1 MVNVWKV
8 STLVLAGAL
17 AVVVGRGSLADA
29 EACDSAADLPNTE
42 QQTRLKLA
50 RALAFLERADEEVAQ
65 ATAARPKERSDALVS
80 ISKARASLELA
91 LAPAAT
97 PAPKP
102 RPRPMTKSV
111 DLVDPFASPP
121 IHASVSPT
129 QVPEV
134 RVVNPFLRASAE
146 TNASPRPST
155 PVNVVDP
162 WAKRSRDPLDN
173 RN

>member
-17 AVVVGRGSLADA
+17 AVVVGRGSLANAD
-29 EACDSAADLPNTE
+29 ACDTAVDLPNTE

-91 LAPAAT
+91 LAPAVT
-97 PAPKP
+97 PKP
-102 RPRPMTKSV
+102 RPNPRPMTKSV
-111 DLVDPFASPP
+111 ELVDPFASPP
-121 IHASVSPT
+121 IQASSEASPT
-129 QVPEV
+129 PEV
-134 RVVNPFLRASAE
+134 RVVNPFLRASTE
-146 TNASPRPST
+146 TNVSPRSST
-155 PVNVVDP
+155 PVRVLDP